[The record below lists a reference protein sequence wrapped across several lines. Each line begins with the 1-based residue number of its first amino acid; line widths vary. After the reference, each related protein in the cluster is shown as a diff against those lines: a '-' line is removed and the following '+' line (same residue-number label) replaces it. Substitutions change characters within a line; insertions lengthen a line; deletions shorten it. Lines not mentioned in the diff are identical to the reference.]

1 MPALTRTFVAGFL
14 LTFGV
19 STARAA
25 EPLVPEP
32 QPNPPAT
39 NPEVPEPGFTFGM
52 HIGFGYPF
60 LKATPQEDHL
70 VATTLGARMGYR
82 FAPSLAVYVDGTGL
96 FTVGGSDASLAFASD
111 GTPYGGEAL
120 TAAGIASLAVAV
132 RPISWLELSGAP
144 ALAIHS
150 GSGRVAGG
158 AVGHLAFPIPLHS
171 VTLSP
176 TVALTGL
183 TSKLWSQ
190 LALTAGLG
198 VDW

>member
-1 MPALTRTFVAGFL
+1 MPALARTFVAAFL

-19 STARAA
+19 STAQAS

-39 NPEVPEPGFTFGM
+39 SPESPERGFTFGM
-52 HIGFGYPF
+52 HVGFGYPF

-70 VATTLGARMGYR
+70 VAATLGARLGYR
-82 FAPSLAVYVDGTGL
+82 LAPSLAVYLDGTG
-96 FTVGGSDASLAFASD
+96 FFSVGASNASVEFAAD
-111 GTPYGGEAL
+111 GTPYGGEAF
-120 TAAGIASLAVAV
+120 TAVGIASLPVALRPV
-132 RPISWLELSGAP
+132 RWFEVSAAP
-144 ALAIHS
+144 ALGIHA
-150 GSGRVAGG
+150 GNLAGG
-158 AVGHLAFPIPLHS
+158 AVGHLAFPIALHS

-190 LALTAGLG
+190 LAVTAGLG

>member
-1 MPALTRTFVAGFL
+1 MSAFARTFVAAFF

-19 STARAA
+19 STARAS
-25 EPLVPEP
+25 EPLVPET
-32 QPNPPAT
+32 QPHPPAPS
-39 NPEVPEPGFTFGM
+39 PEVPEPGFTFGM
-52 HIGFGYPF
+52 HLGFGYPF
-60 LKATPQEDHL
+60 LKATPQEGHL
-70 VATTLGARMGYR
+70 VAATLGARMGYR
-82 FAPSLAVYVDGTGL
+82 LAPSLAVYLDGTGY
-96 FTVGGSDASLAFASD
+96 FSVGGSNSSIGFAAD
-111 GTPYGGEAL
+111 GTPYGGEAF
-120 TAAGIASLAVAV
+120 TAVGIASLPVAL
-132 RPISWLELSGAP
+132 RPIRWFEVSAAP
-144 ALAIHS
+144 ALGIHA
-150 GSGRVAGG
+150 GNLVGG